1 MESDSNIKPFF
12 IVNPKCTVYLKI
24 HLITPSQPKLF
35 ESLLKVLF
43 HISIGTPLL
52 SCHTLLHVV
61 AWLHYCHVTLCYM
74 LLRAVGSCCAKSETG
89 QTFEPT
95 THIISFVPWSPKLS
109 QFTWITRYRV
119 LWVVSF
125 PRRTPG
131 PSNVA
136 SVCT

>member
-24 HLITPSQPKLF
+24 YLITPSQPKLF

-61 AWLHYCHVTLCYM
+61 ACCWE
-74 LLRAVGSCCAKSETG
+74 LLRKAETG

-95 THIISFVPWSPKLS
+95 THIISFVP
-109 QFTWITRYRV
+109 
-119 LWVVSF
+119 
-125 PRRTPG
+125 
-131 PSNVA
+131 
-136 SVCT
+136 